1 MQYDNANGWE
11 GCVPMRSLGWAC
23 RALSGARRVLGV
35 YISDGEIF
43 LVAMERKE
51 NGRFFVRQ
59 ARTEKVRPTDSAPWE
74 SPERLADYLAR
85 LCVTHGLPYDK
96 ISVCLP
102 RELFFVY
109 ERTFPPME
117 RAELTAAAYW
127 DIETNVPFA
136 EGAYWAGF
144 GAHGEQIEL
153 AALPTEYGRDL
164 VDAMAAA
171 GLSVEAFSMEPLRF
185 TYRRENGRVVWR
197 EMEAELS
204 AAAVREE
211 WGRGLSTALY
221 AAFRVYRPT
230 VGVEF
235 LPEAERGSRLWLW
248 RTAGNALFA
257 CTLAVAAFCLLWNLV
272 QMTEADAR
280 LEDLQQEYALESR
293 TRERMAAVTGEREKI
308 ADAEGVLQGLS
319 RGRLSWYS
327 VFSALGGT
335 TVDGVYL
342 TELDVQEDGAILCG
356 GRAPSHARLV
366 EYLERLAQ
374 DEPTLRE
381 KPLLQE
387 SAADER
393 GEIHFKMKLRF

>member
-1 MQYDNANGWE
+1 
-11 GCVPMRSLGWAC
+11 MRSLDWVR
-23 RALSGARRVLGV
+23 RAFGEAQRVLGV
-35 YISDGEIF
+35 YISETEIF
-43 LVAMERKE
+43 LVALERKDDS
-51 NGRFFVRQ
+51 RFFVRQ
-59 ARTEKVRPTDSAPWE
+59 ARAETVRDAGGALWDAPE
-74 SPERLADYLAR
+74 SLAEHLVR
-85 LCVTHGLPYDK
+85 LCATYGFPHDK

-102 RELFFVY
+102 RGLFFVY
-109 ERTFPPME
+109 EREFPPME

-164 VDAMAAA
+164 VEAMAAA
-171 GLSVEAFSMEPLRF
+171 GISVEALSMEPLRF
-185 TYRRENGRVVWR
+185 TYSRENSRVVWR
-197 EMEAELS
+197 GMEAELS
-204 AAAVREE
+204 APAAREA

-221 AAFRVYRPT
+221 AAFRVYRPS

-235 LPEAERGSRLWLW
+235 LPASERGSRLWLW
-248 RTAGNALFA
+248 RTAGNALVA
-257 CTLAVAAFCLLWNLV
+257 CTFAAAAFCLLWNLV
-272 QMTEADAR
+272 QIAEADAR
-280 LEDLQQEYALESR
+280 LADLQQEYALETR
-293 TRERMAAVTGEREKI
+293 TRKRMADFAGER
-308 ADAEGVLQGLS
+308 AQVAHAEAILQGLS
-319 RGRLSWYS
+319 RSRLSWYA
-327 VFSALGGT
+327 VFSALGMT

-342 TELDVQEDGAILCG
+342 TELDVLEDGAILCG

-366 EYLERLAQ
+366 EYLDRLAQ

-381 KPLLQE
+381 KPVLQE